1 MKTNGSRAG
10 RRFARGNRSPAR
22 DPRRIGDALWPSTT
36 AGAEPAWFLRAADTL
51 DEHRWT
57 IGGDTNLK
65 EIRLDDER
73 TPVLDLS

>member
-1 MKTNGSRAG
+1 MKTNGSRAC
-10 RRFARGNRSPAR
+10 RRFSRGNRSPTR
-22 DPRRIGDALWPSTT
+22 DPRRIGGPLWSNTT
-36 AGAEPAWFLRAADTL
+36 AGAEPAGFLRAADTL

-73 TPVLDLS
+73 TPVFDLS